1 MPVCRVRSAAAARSL
16 RTPRLVGPPVAAA
29 TCGRVRGQALH
40 GDQHDDQMRVQETVD
55 EVIRQT
61 PQVRWSIAVPG
72 LGEHEPGRRL
82 RTASIGKLLL
92 LAETARRFETGE
104 LDPGE
109 ELTRDPALHVA
120 DSGLWH
126 LLRVE
131 RLPVADVAALV
142 AAVSDNYAT
151 NVLLARVGQP
161 ATAELAHRLG
171 LRETGLHDRVRNR
184 REPHHPATLSTGAA
198 GELAGFMAA
207 IVRRELISPGVSAR
221 MAAWL
226 ATNTDLSM
234 EASAWH
240 ADPLWHPGVVGN
252 KTGTDDGIRADVGFR
267 GGQAYA
273 VLANWDPAR
282 GDRTADVLAGMRAI
296 GAALT

>member
-1 MPVCRVRSAAAARSL
+1 MAFESPEAGFLLTTAT
-16 RTPRLVGPPVAAA
+16 RTP
-29 TCGRVRGQALH
+29 VRAGDDVVMHGQ
-40 GDQHDDQMRVQETVD
+40 RIID
-55 EVIRQT
+55 EVVAGT
-61 PQVRWSIAVPG
+61 PGVRWSISVPG
-72 LGEHEPGRRL
+72 HGEHQPGLRL
-82 RTASIGKLLL
+82 RTASIGKIVL
-92 LAETARRFETGE
+92 LAETARRFATGE
-104 LDPGE
+104 LDPAE

-126 LLRVE
+126 LLRVD

-151 NVLLARVGQP
+151 NVLLDRVGLA
-161 ATAELAHRLG
+161 ATAELGGRLG

-184 REPHHPATLSTGAA
+184 REPHHPPTLSTGAA
-198 GELAGFMAA
+198 GELAGLMGA
-207 IVRRELISPGVSAR
+207 IVRRELISAAVSEQ

-226 ATNTDLSM
+226 GSNTDLSM
-234 EASAWH
+234 VASAWH

-273 VLANWDPAR
+273 VLANWSPAE
-282 GDRTADVLAGMRAI
+282 GDRTAEVLAGMRAI
-296 GAALT
+296 GTALT